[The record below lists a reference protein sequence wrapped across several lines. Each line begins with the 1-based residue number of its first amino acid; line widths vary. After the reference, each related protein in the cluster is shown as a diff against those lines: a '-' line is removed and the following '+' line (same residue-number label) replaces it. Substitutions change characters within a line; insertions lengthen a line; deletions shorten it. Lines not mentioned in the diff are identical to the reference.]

1 MGIVIKIKIIII
13 VDGLNISLDARDVT
27 QMNNT
32 SIPPKKIKNK
42 IYENQNDT
50 LIRPVEQQIK
60 IVCNN
65 KLRPIAK
72 GCEI

>member
-1 MGIVIKIKIIII
+1 
-13 VDGLNISLDARDVT
+13 
-27 QMNNT
+27 MNNT

-72 GCEI
+72 GCEIWVNIIDTMSVSGYNTIKNEISKR